1 MIPKHSKKCIHLW
14 NTATNQLESRKFLFI
29 LEVLEFLDVDF
40 LWCLG
45 WHKVANDYGILEYLS
60 IFDFSGTW
68 YILKHQHVEA
78 TVGASWCADGH
89 RCHDHKTGEGN
100 LQDTT
105 ISTRQQVA
113 QLLNQAQPRG
123 RLRFK
128 WQWTSK
134 KYVVWWYGSWYDM
147 MIFFF
152 GRWKRTS
159 SIWFSC
165 EYLCWEQVDFL
176 LFKDKKRIRMP
187 WRIFQTLKSLYV
199 FWFWKHTR
207 PRRLVSYKQCSGKF
221 TKRSA
226 DGIPWHCGPGSASKH
241 WENSDSSVSRIS
253 SWPKSGFLWKQVFLE
268 NLLSGW
274 SSLICPWFPV

>member
-1 MIPKHSKKCIHLW
+1 MIPKHSKKMAY
-14 NTATNQLESRKFLFI
+14 TFGTRPPTNWSPRKFLFI
-29 LEVLEFLDVDF
+29 LEVLEFFVDF

-45 WHKVANDYGILEYLS
+45 WQVAKWTMVYWNTWYIWS

-89 RCHDHKTGEGN
+89 RCHDHKKLARGN

-105 ISTRQQVA
+105 ISTRQQVP

-159 SIWFSC
+159 SIWFFLWVIFVENKWISC
-165 EYLCWEQVDFL
+165 CS
-176 LFKDKKRIRMP
+176 KTKRESGCHG
-187 WRIFQTLKSLYV
+187 RIFADVKVPLCVLILEAHKAAETGELQAVLRES
-199 FWFWKHTR
+199 
-207 PRRLVSYKQCSGKF
+207 F

-241 WENSDSSVSRIS
+241 WEKIR
-253 SWPKSGFLWKQVFLE
+253 
-268 NLLSGW
+268 
-274 SSLICPWFPV
+274 

>member
-1 MIPKHSKKCIHLW
+1 MYIKKYIYIYIYTWQHIYHTYTHMCAWFLNTAKNAYTFGTRPPTNWSLESFCSFLKCWNFLLAFSGASDGRWLMTMVYW
-14 NTATNQLESRKFLFI
+14 NTWYI
-29 LEVLEFLDVDF
+29 
-40 LWCLG
+40 W
-45 WHKVANDYGILEYLS
+45 S

-187 WRIFQTLKSLYV
+187 WRILQTLKSLYV

-241 WENSDSSVSRIS
+241 WEKIR
-253 SWPKSGFLWKQVFLE
+253 
-268 NLLSGW
+268 
-274 SSLICPWFPV
+274 